1 MGKARLNENLRY
13 LARICHV
20 ENWNSLHNHLQ
31 RGEGLTDFSN
41 DPNINIK
48 TRMRIAGHTS
58 VQSGNAYIKSDIDQ
72 NIALSE
78 CIHQNKKL
86 RISYDDDKVEEK
98 KGCYLCFGW
107 LTYCPICYFKKA

>member
-48 TRMRIAGHTS
+48 TRMRIAGHTL
-58 VQSGNAYIKSDIDQ
+58 VKSGNAYIKSDIDQ
-72 NIALSE
+72 NISA
-78 CIHQNKKL
+78 KKK
-86 RISYDDDKVEEK
+86 IYVDDTKVK
-98 KGCYLCFGW
+98 KGIKNERCG
-107 LTYCPICYFKKA
+107 ISARRSQ